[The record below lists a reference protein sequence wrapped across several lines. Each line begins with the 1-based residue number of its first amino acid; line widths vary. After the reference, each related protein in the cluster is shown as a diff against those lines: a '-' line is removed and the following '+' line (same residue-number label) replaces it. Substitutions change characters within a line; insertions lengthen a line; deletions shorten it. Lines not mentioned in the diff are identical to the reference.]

1 MKVSFKKP
9 RNPVMRLLGGKRGI
23 GIILGTTAA
32 VLSPFGIVPATV
44 ITGMGI
50 VAAALGFTGIVHSNI
65 RK

>member
-1 MKVSFKKP
+1 MKK
-9 RNPVMRLLGGKRGI
+9 RNPVMKFLGGKRGI

-50 VAAALGFTGIVHSNI
+50 VAAALGFVGIGHAYI
-65 RK
+65 RDK